1 MLRHILAL
9 IVMASMP
16 VALHTRDE
24 RAGRID
30 HHPDAPDTNPADT
43 LELIIQ
49 QHFTAIPLVKSKRGS
64 YFVEAQINGKHRW
77 LCVDSGADGLILDHT
92 IAREDGIALRAGTTA
107 TGADGGA
114 LPTSRGRLTSL
125 TVGSNSFQQAIVT
138 FTDLSNFA
146 PLETAHGVMHPCA
159 GLLGTAYFNA
169 LPVSVDFPNA
179 RILVARKSIP
189 GGLAG
194 RMVQFGA
201 LSAPM
206 IEDKRGR
213 HYLVT
218 ETLGRKA
225 LFLVDLG
232 AVSCMLF
239 EKAADMLKL
248 ETYDIEGTVTTLQRK
263 DRPRKGASIRSLKLG
278 DCRVQGNV
286 EVMVLPET
294 DIEDL
299 EGTPVIGIMGC
310 SVFEVFHATVDFKED
325 QIALKSEM
333 LKRDHTSRE

>member
-1 MLRHILAL
+1 
-9 IVMASMP
+9 
-16 VALHTRDE
+16 
-24 RAGRID
+24 
-30 HHPDAPDTNPADT
+30 
-43 LELIIQ
+43 
-49 QHFTAIPLVKSKRGS
+49 
-64 YFVEAQINGKHRW
+64 
-77 LCVDSGADGLILDHT
+77 
-92 IAREDGIALRAGTTA
+92 
-107 TGADGGA
+107 
-114 LPTSRGRLTSL
+114 
-125 TVGSNSFQQAIVT
+125 
-138 FTDLSNFA
+138 
-146 PLETAHGVMHPCA
+146 
-159 GLLGTAYFNA
+159 
-169 LPVSVDFPNA
+169 
-179 RILVARKSIP
+179 
-189 GGLAG
+189 
-194 RMVQFGA
+194 
-201 LSAPM
+201 M